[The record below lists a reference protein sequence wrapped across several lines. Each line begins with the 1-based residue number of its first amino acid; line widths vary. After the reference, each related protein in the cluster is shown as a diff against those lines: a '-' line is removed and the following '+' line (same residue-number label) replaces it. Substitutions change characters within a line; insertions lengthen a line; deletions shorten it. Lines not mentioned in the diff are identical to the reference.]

1 MPSRGFKMSTPLEGT
16 KSGKNA
22 IASVSY
28 THDGM
33 IDLILAHPEMGQE
46 EIARYFGYTQG
57 WVSRVMGSDAFNA
70 RLAQRKSEVVDP
82 KILASM
88 EEKIKGLAHQSLDV
102 IQRKLEATQS
112 PDLAVKALELTTKAL
127 GMGARVQNAVQNN
140 TYVVAL
146 PEKAP
151 SEQAWVESAKAGL
164 KALAPKPVPAPD
176 VVDVEVKP

>member
-1 MPSRGFKMSTPLEGT
+1 MSTPLESS
-16 KSGKNA
+16 KSGKTA
-22 IASVSY
+22 IATVSY

-33 IDLILAHPEMGQE
+33 IDLILAHPEMSQG
-46 EIARYFGYTQG
+46 EIAKYFGYTEG

-70 RLAQRKSEVVDP
+70 RLATRKSEIIDP

-112 PDLAVKALELTTKAL
+112 PDLAIKALELTTKAL
-127 GMGARVQNAVQNN
+127 GMGARPQNAVQNN

-146 PEKAP
+146 PQKATD
-151 SEQAWVESAKAGL
+151 EAGWAAQAQADLRAMK
-164 KALAPKPVPAPD
+164 APKPAPEAEIID
-176 VVDVEVKP
+176 VTPKP